1 MKGSAPPL
9 CASFLLVLGASGQ
22 TPSSQQPGPP
32 SSPQAPQTNPATT
45 PAPASLPN
53 STPVPPPS
61 AGILPPAPIGPG
73 AGTPTAAPGDPQAAG
88 PGALFDNRL
97 PMLDPS
103 GGLVRF
109 NGQTWDIANNAIFRS
124 RFEKYLNTPE
134 ESGQSEREHRE
145 ILNKIIDLL
154 DPNRLTAQTLT
165 DAYRLLNRAAAYP
178 GDSRLCDTLSNAIYS
193 IWAVKRNQ
201 GRLDEANRI
210 LKEENNRL
218 QRNLVRKAS
227 EEEFPSRPEGRSSK
241 NGSRQDPSAG
251 QIAPMAQPNALGNAP
266 VGVPPPP
273 PTSAGTQ
280 NTTGTPQPPS
290 SSTTISTGSIG
301 AGTPPTGGQPMPA
314 AVVNTQVVNS
324 SGTAA
329 QANSPGEAGQALG
342 AGVQQGASTAAGAT
356 GKAIAMAAYAEKLV
370 ENSVR
375 MKANSLKGDVSEIQ
389 AKIEFQ
395 SLLMQ
400 LFLQRRFHHVVIG
413 TRFHRALFGDGES
426 RLNLP
431 EATQGLFKLAGGLSP
446 TVSTLEALSNEA
458 MRDVQTSVQSF
469 NSLLGLGELR
479 SASERLRDALL
490 IGEFLPEIRT
500 LPFERKR
507 KVLRFVQKAN
517 QLLSAIEV
525 KDYTAATELLNGPE
539 GLRSLAPDFDAS
551 KPSAMIEG
559 ARNAA
564 RLHLARARNAAISG
578 NKAEF
583 EAALKEAGAI
593 WPNNPELQ
601 EVSAKAFTQGD
612 QMAQVLL
619 ELDQLISQKNLRR
632 IAEEPGRFLAATQGA
647 PPERQAQLKKILE
660 DFKSI
665 EAALL
670 AAKEMDRQG
679 NPSGAWESVGKA
691 ARDFPDDLQINQ
703 AKALYTTK
711 AADFVRTIQSAQE
724 HETRSELATSLA
736 WYLKAQR
743 LYPKSDVA
751 EEAIVRLKSLLLPA
765 AP

>member
-1 MKGSAPPL
+1 
-9 CASFLLVLGASGQ
+9 
-22 TPSSQQPGPP
+22 
-32 SSPQAPQTNPATT
+32 
-45 PAPASLPN
+45 
-53 STPVPPPS
+53 
-61 AGILPPAPIGPG
+61 
-73 AGTPTAAPGDPQAAG
+73 
-88 PGALFDNRL
+88 
-97 PMLDPS
+97 MLDPS
-103 GGLVRF
+103 GGLFRF

-134 ESGQSEREHRE
+134 ESGQNEREHRE

-154 DPNRLTAQTLT
+154 DPNKLTAQTLT

-193 IWAVKRNQ
+193 VWAVKRNQ
-201 GRLDEANRI
+201 GRLEEANRI

-241 NGSRQDPSAG
+241 TGNRQDPAG
-251 QIAPMAQPNALGNAP
+251 GQNAPMSQPNAFGNAP
-266 VGVPPPP
+266 VTGPQPPPPP
-273 PTSAGTQ
+273 PTGTQ
-280 NTTGTPQPPS
+280 NTPGTPTSSGGPLTTPPPQPPS
-290 SSTTISTGSIG
+290 SSTTISAGSVG
-301 AGTPPTGGQPMPA
+301 AGTPPTGGQPSPS

-329 QANSPGEAGQALG
+329 QASNAGEAGQAIG
-342 AGVQQGASTAAGAT
+342 AGMQQGASTVAGAT
-356 GKAIAMAAYAEKLV
+356 GKALAMAAYAEKLM

-375 MKANSLKGDVSEIQ
+375 MKANSLKGDVSETQ

-395 SLLMQ
+395 SLLVQ
-400 LFLQRRFHHVVIG
+400 LFLQRRFHHVIIG

-431 EATQGLFKLAGGLSP
+431 ESTQGMFKLAGGLSP

-458 MRDVQTSVQSF
+458 MREVQTSVQSF
-469 NSLLGLGELR
+469 HSLLNLGELR

-490 IGEFLPEIRT
+490 VGEFLPEVRT

-507 KVLRFVQKAN
+507 KVLRFVQKTN
-517 QLLSAIEV
+517 ELLSALEV
-525 KDYTAATELLNGPE
+525 RDYTAATELLNGSG
-539 GLRSLAPDFDAS
+539 GLRTMAPDFDAS
-551 KPSAMIEG
+551 KPSALIES

-578 NKAEF
+578 NKNEF
-583 EAALKEAGAI
+583 EAAIKDAGAI

-601 EVSAKAFTQGD
+601 EVAAKAFTQGD
-612 QMAQVLL
+612 QMAQTLL
-619 ELDQLISQKNLRR
+619 ELDQLIAQKNLRR
-632 IAEEPGRFLAATQGA
+632 IAEDPGRFLAAAQGA
-647 PPERQAQLKKILE
+647 PAEKQAQVKKILE

-679 NPSGAWESVGKA
+679 NPSGAWESVDKA
-691 ARDFPDDLQINQ
+691 ARNFPDDIQINQ

-724 HETRSELATSLA
+724 HENRSELATSLA

-743 LYPKSDVA
+743 LYPKSDTA
-751 EEAIVRLKSLLLPA
+751 EEAVSRLKTLLLPA